1 MLVRMIRITTRFQNV
16 NYYMATMV
24 RAFWLAAKLAK
35 VSCNDRALFA
45 TCLRH
50 IQCLFNL
57 IVGIHVMSNWQ
68 LSKSYPLT
76 SVTWLYR
83 GLKCTSNWGG
93 VFFKLST
100 DQLLVLI
107 DRRLNYFRFFFIN
120 STKKA
125 ANNLLI
131 SSIRSLQGF
140 PCNDLTP
147 SL

>member
-1 MLVRMIRITTRFQNV
+1 MLWAIDNSQKVTR
-16 NYYMATMV
+16 
-24 RAFWLAAKLAK
+24 WP
-35 VSCNDRALFA
+35 VSHDCIA
-45 TCLRH
+45 
-50 IQCLFNL
+50 
-57 IVGIHVMSNWQ
+57 GS
-68 LSKSYPLT
+68 
-76 SVTWLYR
+76 SVQVIEVA
-83 GLKCTSNWGG
+83 C
-93 VFFKLST
+93 FFKLST

-107 DRRLNYFRFFFIN
+107 DRRLNYFRVFYIN